1 MRRKRKP
8 AATPIIKG
16 FVAIFFRIDLML
28 NFRPSSLI
36 KIESEIMAKTL
47 KRGIDIEE
55 IIDAITSVVGSLS
68 LIDMAREIPMI
79 A

>member
-55 IIDAITSVVGSLS
+55 IIDGVVVT
-68 LIDMAREIPMI
+68 D
-79 A
+79 